1 MRQTTDY
8 SVLFTPFELA
18 GKRLRNRIA
27 HASMTTLSTPAGRVT
42 ERLIQ
47 YHANRAAGGAA
58 LTVTEPLGIK
68 RHQAGLDLSPNFPPL
83 KSRVL
88 GCRHTHRDGVSL
100 FGLT

>member
-1 MRQTTDY
+1 MLRPRGANRMPLTTDY
-8 SVLFTPFELA
+8 TALFTPFELA

-27 HASMTTLSTPAGRVT
+27 HGGYDDALT

-68 RHQAGLDLSPNFPPL
+68 RHQAGLPQVQVWRRDDAPPP
-83 KSRVL
+83 
-88 GCRHTHRDGVSL
+88 
-100 FGLT
+100 